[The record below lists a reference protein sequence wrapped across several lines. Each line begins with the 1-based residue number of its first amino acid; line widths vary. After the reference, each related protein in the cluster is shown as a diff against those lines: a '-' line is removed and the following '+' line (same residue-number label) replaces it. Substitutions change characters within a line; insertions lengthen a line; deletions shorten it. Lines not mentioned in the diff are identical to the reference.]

1 MNISSDFKL
10 LHPFYRYSKHTKMNE
25 KERSWSF
32 LWENDFIFGES
43 PLWEN
48 DKRYLNFKTMKNW
61 IAHQQFTVETKIHSQ
76 KRQTITERTHG
87 IINS

>member
-1 MNISSDFKL
+1 MHISSDFKL
-10 LHPFYRYSKHTKMNE
+10 VYPVNRYGKHTEKNG

-32 LWENDFIFGES
+32 LWENDFIFEEF

-48 DKRYLNFKTMKNW
+48 DKRYLNFKTMKHW